1 MTRLLPKTL
10 FGQTLLILLA
20 GLAISQLAGAWI
32 YSGARQEAVRAVG
45 GLAAAQRI
53 ANLVRLIEEA
63 PVEWRERIVGGSSDP
78 GFRVAIMAREP
89 QIVTADGAQLA
100 PDTVIEA
107 YLRDEL
113 PTTASRMVRVR
124 VAASAALPF
133 GPAHGPGMGAGI
145 GPGMGPGWRRG
156 PAMHGMDAW
165 RGLEAAIRL
174 SDGRWLAVN
183 TLLPDTGPTIGH
195 QLILAIIVMAGIV
208 GLVATL
214 AVRRLTAPLGAL
226 AGAAD
231 RLGRDVG
238 APPLAETGTLE
249 MRQAAQAFNAMQAR
263 LRRLIESRT
272 LMLAAI
278 SHDLRTELQ
287 LLRLRA
293 ENSEPPDERQ
303 RMLATIAEMEAML
316 SATLAFARDEA
327 SAEPRRST
335 DIRALLASVVDDMS
349 DAGLPVTLAAPGEPA
364 VAGCQPTALRR
375 ALTNLIDNAIKYGR
389 RADVT
394 MRQSPAAIE
403 IIIEDEGPGIPE
415 GELGRVVE
423 PFYRIEASRSRDTGG
438 IGLGLAIASSIAEA
452 QGGELML
459 GNRPQGGLKATIVLP
474 R

>member
-1 MTRLLPKTL
+1 MTRLLPRTL

-53 ANLVRLIEEA
+53 ANLVRLIEDA
-63 PVEWRERIVGGSSDP
+63 PIEWRERIVGGASDP
-78 GFRVAIMAREP
+78 GFRVAITSREP
-89 QIVTADGAQLA
+89 QIVTADGGQST

-113 PTTASRMVRVR
+113 PTTAGRMVRVR
-124 VAASAALPF
+124 VATNAVFPF
-133 GPAHGPGMGAGI
+133 GPAHGPGMGAG
-145 GPGMGPGWRRG
+145 MGPGSRRG

-238 APPLAETGTLE
+238 SPPLAETGTLE

-263 LRRLIESRT
+263 LRRLIENRT

-293 ENSEPPDERQ
+293 ENSEPAEERE

-335 DIRALLASVVDDMS
+335 DIRSLLASIVDDMS
-349 DAGLPVTLAAPGEPA
+349 DAGLPVTLTAPGEPA
-364 VAGCQPTALRR
+364 IAECQPTALRR
-375 ALTNLIDNAIKYGR
+375 AFTNLIDNAIKYGK

-394 MRQSPAAIE
+394 MTQSPAVIE

-423 PFYRIEASRSRDTGG
+423 PFYRIERSRSRDTGG

-452 QGGELML
+452 HGGELKL